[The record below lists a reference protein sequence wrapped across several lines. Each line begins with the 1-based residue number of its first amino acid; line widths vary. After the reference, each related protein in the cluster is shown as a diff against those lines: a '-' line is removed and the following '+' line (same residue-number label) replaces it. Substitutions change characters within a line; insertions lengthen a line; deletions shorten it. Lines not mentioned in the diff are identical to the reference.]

1 MSTQCLVAPQETE
14 MVHQGKIVL
23 FPKQQHSILTSCA
36 RINIWE
42 GAVRSGKTIATL
54 VRWLYFCAWG
64 PAGDLLITGRT
75 QDTIYRN
82 IITPLLE
89 MAPDCVRYS
98 RGARMCWIFDRPC
111 HIVEAKDTSSEQ
123 KIRGWTLA
131 GALVDEITIL
141 PESFFVM
148 ILSRLS
154 VHGAQLFGTTNPD
167 SPRHWLKVKYLDAI
181 SDPNHDRYRIR
192 VFHFVLE
199 DNITLDPNYVAD
211 LKKDY
216 TGLWYQRFVLGKW
229 VMAEGAIYGMFDK
242 KVHVVDRFPGPFD
255 SYYVA
260 IDYGANHPFCALLL
274 GVHKGIIYVID
285 EFYYRPDPRN
295 NKPELTDAQF
305 SARVKSFISG
315 LPVKTI
321 IVDPSALHMKVQLVS
336 DGVGSVGEHTMR
348 TNPNI
353 AGAINDVLFG
363 IQTVASEFSNQTLF
377 IHKRCV
383 NLLGEIEGYVW
394 DTKAQENGIDAPVKK
409 DDDSLDALRYG
420 CVWIRSIPK
429 PRQPIGLYK
438 AL

>member
-1 MSTQCLVAPQETE
+1 
-14 MVHQGKIVL
+14 
-23 FPKQQHSILTSCA
+23 
-36 RINIWE
+36 
-42 GAVRSGKTIATL
+42 
-54 VRWLYFCAWG
+54 
-64 PAGDLLITGRT
+64 
-75 QDTIYRN
+75 
-82 IITPLLE
+82 
-89 MAPDCVRYS
+89 
-98 RGARMCWIFDRPC
+98 
-111 HIVEAKDTSSEQ
+111 
-123 KIRGWTLA
+123 
-131 GALVDEITIL
+131 
-141 PESFFVM
+141 
-148 ILSRLS
+148 
-154 VHGAQLFGTTNPD
+154 
-167 SPRHWLKVKYLDAI
+167 
-181 SDPNHDRYRIR
+181 
-192 VFHFVLE
+192 
-199 DNITLDPNYVAD
+199 
-211 LKKDY
+211 
-216 TGLWYQRFVLGKW
+216 
-229 VMAEGAIYGMFDK
+229 MFDK

-285 EFYYRPDPRN
+285 EFYYRPDARN